1 MDNTQY
7 IVVKGARENNL
18 KNLNIKIPKNK
29 LVVMTGLSG
38 SGKTSL
44 AFDTIYAEGQRR
56 YVESI
61 SAYARQ
67 FLSNIDKPDV
77 DSIDGLS
84 PAISIDQKTTNK
96 NPRSTVGTVTE
107 IYDYFRLLYARI
119 GRAFCPEH
127 GIEIKSQTIN
137 QMCDRL
143 MLLPV
148 DTKMVI
154 MSPVAHMQKGR
165 HEKVFEILQKEGLSK
180 VRVDGEM
187 YDLDEEIVLDKN
199 IKHNIDA
206 IIDRVKVRSE
216 SRSRIYDSLEL
227 ACKLGDGKVVVIIT
241 KTDENGD
248 AHEEEMVFSEHLACP
263 ECGFSIPKLEPV
275 LFSFNSPQGACP
287 ECKGLGFLQQVS
299 LDLLVPN
306 KELTIRQGA
315 VRFVKNFVDSE
326 NIEWQTFK
334 TLIDYYGIDMDTP
347 FKDFTEDQVDII
359 MHGSREPIKYEI
371 TTVGGFTMR
380 KNAYIEGLADLIERR
395 YRETTSS
402 FNREY
407 YGSYLADRPC
417 PVCGG
422 KKLSPHAL
430 AVKIGG
436 LNIWEI
442 TNMSISELYSFLKN
456 LDLTETEHKIA
467 DLVLREIMARLEFL
481 MNVGLVYLTLSRS
494 PSTLSAGESQRIRL
508 ATQIGSNLSGV
519 LYVLDEPSIGLH
531 QRDNDRLI
539 DALKKM
545 RDLGNSLIVVEHD
558 EEIMRKSDY
567 LIDIGPGAG
576 VHGGE
581 VVAAGTID
589 EVINTEGS
597 ITGEY
602 LSGKKFIPTPKTSR
616 SGDGRELRIIG
627 ARENNLKNIDVTIP
641 LGKLVL
647 VTGVSGSGK
656 SSLINE
662 ILVKTLQKEINGSKI
677 IPGKCDRIEGIENL
691 DKVVVI
697 DQSPIGRTPRSNPAT
712 YTGVFD
718 HIRDLFA
725 STLEAKERG
734 YQKGRFSFNVKGGRC
749 ERCWGDGVI
758 KIEMHFLPDVYVPCE
773 ECHGTRYN
781 SETLEIKYK
790 GKNIYDVLEMTIS
803 EANEFFANIP
813 QIKAKL
819 DILDKVG
826 LGYIKLG
833 QSAVTLSGGEAQRVK
848 LASELYKKISDKA
861 IYILDEPTTGL
872 HSDDVNRL
880 IKVLNNIV
888 DNGATVIVIE
898 HNLDVI
904 KQADYLI
911 DLGPEGGIN
920 GGEIVACGTRE
931 DIINCNRSYTGKY
944 LKMIMEKK

>member
-1 MDNTQY
+1 
-7 IVVKGARENNL
+7 
-18 KNLNIKIPKNK
+18 
-29 LVVMTGLSG
+29 
-38 SGKTSL
+38 
-44 AFDTIYAEGQRR
+44 
-56 YVESI
+56 
-61 SAYARQ
+61 
-67 FLSNIDKPDV
+67 
-77 DSIDGLS
+77 
-84 PAISIDQKTTNK
+84 
-96 NPRSTVGTVTE
+96 
-107 IYDYFRLLYARI
+107 
-119 GRAFCPEH
+119 
-127 GIEIKSQTIN
+127 
-137 QMCDRL
+137 
-143 MLLPV
+143 
-148 DTKMVI
+148 
-154 MSPVAHMQKGR
+154 
-165 HEKVFEILQKEGLSK
+165 
-180 VRVDGEM
+180 
-187 YDLDEEIVLDKN
+187 
-199 IKHNIDA
+199 
-206 IIDRVKVRSE
+206 
-216 SRSRIYDSLEL
+216 
-227 ACKLGDGKVVVIIT
+227 
-241 KTDENGD
+241 
-248 AHEEEMVFSEHLACP
+248 MVFSEHLACP

-481 MNVGLVYLTLSRS
+481 MNVGLDYLTLSRS
-494 PSTLSAGESQRIRL
+494 ASTLSGGESQRIRL